1 MESGQEMESP
11 EPGENTALEEDYDDY
26 DDDDDDDEEEDED
39 DDEELQPTSQY
50 ISALDL
56 AGY

>member
-1 MESGQEMESP
+1 MEEMEA
-11 EPGENTALEEDYDDY
+11 GEEEEEYE
-26 DDDDDDDEEEDED
+26 DDEEEDDEEDEED
-39 DDEELQPTSQY
+39 DLQPTSQY

>member
-1 MESGQEMESP
+1 MLVPPNESLEADEL
-11 EPGENTALEEDYDDY
+11 ELEEDEEEYEEDEEEEE
-26 DDDDDDDEEEDED
+26 DDDDDD
-39 DDEELQPTSQY
+39 LQPTSQY